1 MTTENIF
8 FIVVIFIFLSYF
20 SRYIIELRYVNYR
33 GIKQQLLLILK
44 NQKTMSEALDAIK
57 SDLVAT
63 KAIVIKVKADVEG
76 LHAKLDALGDAPTPE
91 QLAEVKALSAD
102 LVTSLQAVDDETE
115 DAPQINQPPV
125 EG

>member
-1 MTTENIF
+1 MKQEIFDGTIYLIAIAIILGLMIVGYTCAAINGFLNIRKQ
-8 FIVVIFIFLSYF
+8 LS
-20 SRYIIELRYVNYR
+20 
-33 GIKQQLLLILK
+33 LILK

-102 LVTSLQAVDDETE
+102 LVTSLQAVDDETA
-115 DAPQINQPPV
+115 DA
-125 EG
+125 